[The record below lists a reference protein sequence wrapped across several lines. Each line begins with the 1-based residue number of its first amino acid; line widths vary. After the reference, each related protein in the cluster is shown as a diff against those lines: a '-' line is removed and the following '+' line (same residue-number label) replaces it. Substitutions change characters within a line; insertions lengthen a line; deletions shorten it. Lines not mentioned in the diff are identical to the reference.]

1 MVFLASMADAV
12 GQDRFARRRAFR
24 GAERGAA
31 SPPRAMG
38 RFHGSDKSDLRDVGG
53 IRGVR
58 ALGDERLR
66 LNLSSCK

>member
-38 RFHGSDKSDLRDVGG
+38 RFHGSDKSDLRDG
-53 IRGVR
+53 
-58 ALGDERLR
+58 ALSHVAKRYAALQP
-66 LNLSSCK
+66 SA